1 MLTAHSHHMLTLL
14 LGNKLFIAPIGPNP
28 QHVLDIGTGTG
39 IWAMYNNS
47 ISLPCSLPNAVA
59 RCVLL
64 QADILAVTSVMNTRQ
79 PLSPE
84 RICPQSSQLG
94 FRQT

>member
-1 MLTAHSHHMLTLL
+1 MLTILL
-14 LGNKLFIAPIGPNP
+14 DNKLFLAPINPNP

-39 IWAMYNNS
+39 ISAMYNNL

-59 RCVLL
+59 RCVLP
-64 QADILAVTSVMNTRQ
+64 QADVLAVTSLMNTRQ

-84 RICPQSSQLG
+84 RICP
-94 FRQT
+94 